1 MSLNINDMGATR
13 INQLRIS
20 FPYYLTGSDG
30 AEFEM
35 TVEAVV
41 QFSDDPTD
49 MKDGDAAHITGVGF
63 GAAWLKFNDLPEDM
77 RKAIEARAI
86 SEAYNQIEKAEL

>member
-1 MSLNINDMGATR
+1 MGATR
-13 INQLRIS
+13 INQLKVS

-35 TVEAVV
+35 TVEASIH
-41 QFSDDPTD
+41 FSDDPSD
-49 MKDGDAAHITGVGF
+49 MKEGDAAHVSRVGF
-63 GAAWLKFNDLPEDM
+63 GCAWMRFNDLPSGM

-86 SEAYNQIEKAEL
+86 SEAYDQIEKAIDI